1 MNGDN
6 VLKDK
11 IKQIREE
18 LKQNGLLKK
27 YMPEWVMDY
36 DKHDINNHQDFA
48 VWLQFVYLPNI
59 LEESEDPRT
68 SFPKSYV
75 ALQANKFFSKDVGK
89 GKLLQLLI
97 ELDSLL

>member
-6 VLKDK
+6 VLKEK
-11 IKQIREE
+11 IKEIREE

-27 YMPEWVMDY
+27 NMPDWVMDY
-36 DKHDINNHQDFA
+36 DKQDISNHQDFA
-48 VWLQFVYLPNI
+48 DWLQFVYLPNI

-75 ALQANKFFSKDVGK
+75 ALQANKFFAKDVGK

>member
-18 LKQNGLLKK
+18 LKQHGLLKK
-27 YMPEWVMDY
+27 YMPGWVMDY
-36 DKHDINNHQDFA
+36 DKHDINDHQEFA
-48 VWLQFVYLPNI
+48 DWLQFVYLPNI
-59 LEESEDPRT
+59 LEESEDPQT
-68 SFPKSYV
+68 NFQKSYV